1 MIYLIDLEYVETR
14 YTAQWKTELPQ
25 SIADETGDS
34 VTIIEGDYVESD
46 VTSGTFLDFSAT
58 NSTDFQKPD
67 FFHSQH
73 CI

>member
-34 VTIIEGDYVESD
+34 VMLLEMTLLELKKKISFC
-46 VTSGTFLDFSAT
+46 FLTGMHLKNNLISLKT
-58 NSTDFQKPD
+58 
-67 FFHSQH
+67 
-73 CI
+73 